1 MERSGRDY
9 LLPFFPAKTS
19 GWLVCMLTFHFLS
32 ILGISRFNLIFALQT
47 ILWNLLEI
55 YWLNEGTKFGAVNH
69 HKDRQPAMPE
79 VEVTNGNLSAHLF
92 FNRKVNEIKIEFFSH
107 SYKS

>member
-1 MERSGRDY
+1 MAG
-9 LLPFFPAKTS
+9 
-19 GWLVCMLTFHFLS
+19 CMLTFHFLS
-32 ILGISRFNLIFALQT
+32 ILGRNNSYSFNVISPFNLIFALQT

-69 HKDRQPAMPE
+69 HKDSQPTMPE
-79 VEVTNGNLSAHLF
+79 VEVTNGKLSALLF

>member
-1 MERSGRDY
+1 VD
-9 LLPFFPAKTS
+9 
-19 GWLVCMLTFHFLS
+19 GWLHAHIPFLKHFRQKQL
-32 ILGISRFNLIFALQT
+32 IFINVISPFNLIFALQT

-69 HKDRQPAMPE
+69 HKDSQPTMPE
-79 VEVTNGNLSAHLF
+79 LEVTNGKLSALLF
-92 FNRKVNEIKIEFFSH
+92 SNRKVNEIKIEFFSH